1 LKTKILHTLLFS
13 LITQIGLGM
22 NSPAQVSR
30 VCLDKFTNNL
40 TVSLRVTDVDACGSF
55 QFHRVY
61 GREDAAAPFVLL
73 KQVSTLNVSII
84 SVTVPN
90 NKRWEVFVSSH
101 FACNGIDSFNSNRVL
116 VDDIAPLLFEPDSV
130 SVDYSS
136 QNLVAGWT
144 KPPINDIKGFS
155 LFKEN
160 SGTNLLLKDTF
171 SLFYSF
177 PKSTFNPAN
186 FGTIKFS
193 IAAFD
198 SCLNG
203 GILSSYHTPPF
214 LSVQVDPNY
223 YCSRKCSLLLNPYIG
238 WGSDSFWLYRLN
250 TKTNQWKIVESG
262 LWPGG
267 AQVVVDSNLE
277 LDVTYDYFF
286 RCKKSGAR
294 ITSSS
299 NRIAIQLP
307 SLSKVNPPVLDKVSV
322 NGNSLDVVGNS
333 GLLGPG
339 FSYILE
345 KRGTSGGWTNY
356 STFNNSGST
365 STSKII
371 NYNDAV
377 VSINSG
383 YYRYRVIRKDNCGNG
398 FDTSLIHSNI
408 WLRYN
413 GSTLFWNRYWG
424 WLCATC
430 SKSVTYNLNRY
441 NSSTNSWENVESY
454 QNNNDTFKTITGLWE
469 GIQRFRVEATNNENG
484 TVSISNEL
492 LVDLGYNSNVKDTLL
507 IPSAFTPMG
516 LNPLFK
522 ISNPAISRGESTFDI
537 YNRWGEQIWT
547 GDAIEGWDGN
557 DLGGNAVA
565 DGVYVYHFTAVYRNK
580 RVVKSGS
587 VLLLK

>member
-1 LKTKILHTLLFS
+1 MRTKVLHTILFS
-13 LITQIGLGM
+13 LLAQIGFGI
-22 NSPAQVSR
+22 NSPARVSR

-40 TVSLRVTDVDACGSF
+40 TVSLNVADVDACGSF

-61 GREDAAAPFVLL
+61 GREDATAPFVML
-73 KQVSTLNVSII
+73 KQVSTLNVSLI

-90 NKRWEVFVSSH
+90 NKRWEVFVSTH
-101 FACNGIDSFNSNRVL
+101 FACNGVDSFISNRVF
-116 VDDIAPLLFEPDSV
+116 VDDVAPFLFEPDSV
-130 SVDYSS
+130 SVNYTT

-144 KPPINDIKGFS
+144 KPSINDIKGFS

-160 SGTNLLLKDTF
+160 GGTNLLLKDTL

-223 YCSRKCSLLLNPYIG
+223 YCSRKCSLLLSPYTG
-238 WGSDSFWLYRLN
+238 WSSDSFWLYRLN
-250 TKTNQWKIVESG
+250 TKTNQWKIVQSG
-262 LWPGG
+262 LWSGS
-267 AQVVVDSNLE
+267 ASVVVDSNLD

-286 RCKKSGAR
+286 RCKKSGVR

-307 SLSKVNPPVLDKVSV
+307 SLSKSNPPYLDKVSV
-322 NGNSLDVVGNS
+322 NANSLDISGNS
-333 GLLGPG
+333 GLLQPG

-345 KRGTSGGWTNY
+345 KRGISGGWTNY
-356 STFNNSGST
+356 SAYNNSGSS
-365 STSKII
+365 STSKVI
-371 NYNDAV
+371 NYNDAS
-377 VSINSG
+377 VSVNSG
-383 YYRYRVIRKDNCGNG
+383 YFRYRIIRKDNCGNG
-398 FDTSLIHSNI
+398 FDTSSTHTNI
-408 WLRYN
+408 WLRNN
-413 GSTLFWNRYWG
+413 GGKLFWNRYWG

-430 SKSVTYNLNRY
+430 SNSVTYNLNRY
-441 NSSTNSWENVESY
+441 NSITNNWETIESF
-454 QNNNDTFKTITGLWE
+454 QNNQDTFKTITGLWE
-469 GIQRFRVEATNNENG
+469 GIQRFRVEATYNNNG
-484 TVSISNEL
+484 AQSFSNEL
-492 LVDLGYNSNVKDTLL
+492 LVDLGYNGNVKDTLL
-507 IPSAFTPMG
+507 IPTAFTPMG
-516 LNPLFK
+516 LNPVFK
-522 ISNPAISRGESTFDI
+522 ISNPAISLGESTFDI

-547 GDAIEGWDGN
+547 GDALDGWDGN
-557 DLGGNAVA
+557 DLRGNAVG
-565 DGVYVYHFTAVYRNK
+565 DGVYVYQFTAVYRNK
-580 RVVKSGS
+580 RVIKSGS